1 MLDNQEL
8 LRRQRRNLRIVLVLS
23 LIGSAY
29 GFINNLFTC
38 IALPFLTSQYQAGVM
53 EGPIALMCNMAGV
66 PADLFK
72 ASFEEMLAVPRTFY
86 LISGLLYGCS
96 LAGVILMF
104 CFKKN
109 GFHFYTIAQLLILI
123 VTILFL
129 GKSHVPLGDIMFTA
143 LFIGYYFLSLKNL
156 GIINTPAESQLTQ
169 EPESQKNSEE
179 DDPEN
184 TNEN

>member
-23 LIGSAY
+23 MIGSSY
-29 GFINNLFTC
+29 CFINNFFTFV
-38 IALPFLTSQYQAGVM
+38 ALPFLSSQYQAGVM
-53 EGPIALMCNMAGV
+53 EGPIALICGMAGV

-72 ASFEEMLAVPRTFY
+72 ASFEEMLSVPRPFY
-86 LISGLLYGCS
+86 LVSSLLYGCS
-96 LAGVILMF
+96 LAGAILMF

-156 GIINTPAESQLTQ
+156 GIINAPTEVQQSQ
-169 EPESQKNSEE
+169 EPDNRENNDE
-179 DDPEN
+179 DNQEN
-184 TNEN
+184 NEK